1 MYRIA
6 RAVAASAAITVIML
20 AAPKPAAGQLGAV
33 EALLRNATDLS
44 FYFNTGSLMPSSDD
58 LDTGDWGLA
67 GFGVELLFEVG
78 RVRAR
83 STAAT
88 ATVAADDAARQWT
101 EMRIVR
107 KGERVDTTYIY
118 DERVLWTFELGVGYG
133 QVTGFRSRDAGLD
146 LRGAVR
152 DLPAVSLY
160 ANYEPLGA
168 YAGLRSGFMRTQGL
182 QVFAEDG
189 VPVSGAAESFLAGV
203 TLGKSLAI
211 GSMTLF
217 LETAYWLRHFP
228 SVQWSTGAPLPP
240 GTPRAL
246 TLSGW
251 SIGTGIQ
258 FGVGSR

>member
-1 MYRIA
+1 LYRIT
-6 RAVAASAAITVIML
+6 RAVAASAAITVMML

-44 FYFNTGSLMPSSDD
+44 FYFNTGALMPSSDA

-107 KGERVDTTYIY
+107 KGEQVDTTYIY
-118 DERVLWTFELGVGYG
+118 DEDVLWTFELGVGYG

-168 YAGLRSGFMRTQGL
+168 YAGLRSGFMRTQGV

-189 VPVSGAAESFLAGV
+189 SAISGQAESFLAGV
-203 TLGKSLAI
+203 VLGKSVAI

-217 LETAYWLRHFP
+217 LEAAYSLRHFP
-228 SVQWSTGAPLPP
+228 SVQWSTDAPLPA

-251 SIGTGIQ
+251 SVGTGIQ
-258 FGVGSR
+258 FGVGLR